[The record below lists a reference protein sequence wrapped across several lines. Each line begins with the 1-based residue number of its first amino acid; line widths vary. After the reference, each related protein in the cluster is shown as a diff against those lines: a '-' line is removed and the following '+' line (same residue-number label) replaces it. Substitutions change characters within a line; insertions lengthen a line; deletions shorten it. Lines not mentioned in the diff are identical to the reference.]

1 MRSEADRLL
10 EAIDEAIEIGTR
22 SGVPVEIYHLKA
34 AGRRNWP
41 KAAEAVEKIDS
52 ARAAGVDVQA
62 NMYPYTAGATGLT
75 VCFPPWASADG
86 LLFENLRSPE
96 ARARI
101 HREVL
106 ADEGAWE
113 NLCSLATPEGT
124 LLLGLSRPEHRAFV
138 GRDLAGIAEASG
150 KDWIDT
156 AMDLVL
162 AEGRDIDAVF
172 FMMSEENVAMQMRP
186 TWMKFGTDAGGV
198 DPERPDG
205 PVHPR
210 AYGSYPRILG
220 RYVREKG
227 VLTLEDAVRKMSSA
241 VAIRLGIRDR
251 GLLAPGY
258 FADLVVFD
266 PDRVLD
272 LASYDDPHRTSVGV
286 EHVLVNGVT
295 VVRYG
300 RHTGTMPGRAVRG
313 PGWIGHQP

>member
-1 MRSEADRLL
+1 MAMTPKEV
-10 EAIDEAIEIGTR
+10 I
-22 SGVPVEIYHLKA
+22 LKA
-34 AGRRNWP
+34 FALEKPDRIPVTLFGAGMWSIKDFGTSFEALAGDP
-41 KAAEAVEKIDS
+41 KKMAEMCVAEA
-52 ARAAGVDVQA
+52 ARIRSDVQA
-62 NMYPYTAGATGLT
+62 
-75 VCFPPWASADG
+75 
-86 LLFENLRSPE
+86 
-96 ARARI
+96 
-101 HREVL
+101 
-106 ADEGAWE
+106 DEGSWE
-113 NLCSLATPEGT
+113 NLCSLATPDGT

-162 AEGRDIDAVF
+162 AEGRDIDAIF
-172 FMMSEENVAMQMRP
+172 FMMSEENVQMQMRP

-220 RYVREKG
+220 RYVREER

-241 VAIRLGIRDR
+241 VAVRLGIRDR
-251 GLLAPGY
+251 GILAPGY

-272 LASYDDPHRTSVGV
+272 LATYDDPHRTSVGV
-286 EHVLVNGVT
+286 EYVLVNGVP
-295 VVRYG
+295 VVRDG
-300 RHTGTMPGRAVRG
+300 RHTGAMPGRAVRG